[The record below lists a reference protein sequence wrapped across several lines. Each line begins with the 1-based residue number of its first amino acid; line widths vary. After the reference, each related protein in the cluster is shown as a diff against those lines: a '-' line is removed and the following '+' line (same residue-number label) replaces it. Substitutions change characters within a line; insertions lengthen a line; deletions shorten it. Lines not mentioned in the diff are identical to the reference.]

1 MKQPSILIYG
11 GLPLSK
17 FQCFAS
23 IHRPS
28 RARNAG
34 TLENCLEVTP
44 LKSKLWAK
52 IGLLPID
59 AAKD

>member
-11 GLPLSK
+11 GLPLASSNAS
-17 FQCFAS
+17 QS